1 VENQA
6 DRSADA
12 VPETLDREL
21 AMIRGAIELVAS
33 GGAPRVVLAGLHFA
47 EQLLI
52 SSRRLAEGTGVRV
65 VALWTAA
72 ERPVDLAVERIE
84 P

>member
-1 VENQA
+1 
-6 DRSADA
+6 

-21 AMIRGAIELVAS
+21 SMVRAAIELVAS

-47 EQLLI
+47 EPLLAA
-52 SSRRLAEGTGVRV
+52 SREAAERSRVRV
-65 VALWTAA
+65 VALWTAE
-72 ERPVDLAVERIE
+72 ERPADLAVERIA